1 MPNFTLNKRSLTP
14 VLVVAAAS
22 LPAAAQARPDV
33 GPGPVKGVPLS
44 TPALVNATAPAPAR
58 VDAPAPAPARVNAPA
73 PAPARVNAP
82 VPAPAAASA
91 AARVTTA
98 VAEPG
103 FQWGDAG
110 IGAGGALVLVGGG
123 AAALSITRRRRGQH
137 SVA

>member
-1 MPNFTLNKRSLTP
+1 MPNFTLNKRSLTA

-33 GPGPVKGVPLS
+33 GPGPVKSVPLS
-44 TPALVNATAPAPAR
+44 TPARVNATAPAPAR
-58 VDAPAPAPARVNAPA
+58 VDAPA

>member
-1 MPNFTLNKRSLTP
+1 MPNFTLNKRSLTA

-33 GPGPVKGVPLS
+33 GPGPVNGVPLS
-44 TPALVNATAPAPAR
+44 TPARVNATAPAPAR
-58 VDAPAPAPARVNAPA
+58 VDAPAPAPARVNAP
-73 PAPARVNAP
+73 
-82 VPAPAAASA
+82 VPAPAATSA